1 MSFDTA
7 TLRDTLAAHGTLA
20 RVLVAEVKGSVPREA
35 GTAMLVWETGQAGT
49 IGGGALEYEATAR
62 ARAALRAGK
71 DRIDN
76 APLGPAL
83 AQCCGGAVTLLTE
96 IWDDARLS
104 ALDDGPVA
112 RALPDGPREMPIA
125 VHRLLAR
132 ARDRGSAVATTL
144 KDGWVIE
151 PLATKTTPL
160 WIYGAGHVGR
170 ALVATLAPVPDLSIT
185 WVDTGPERFPDN
197 VPSGVTVL
205 PAANPAAAAGSAPHN
220 AHHLIL
226 TYSHALDLELC
237 HRLIARPSASIGL
250 IGSATKWARFR
261 KRLAQLGHGPA
272 QIARITCPIGDPSLG
287 KHPQAI
293 AISVASRLLSEA
305 MAAPM
310 VIEPRDKGTL
320 G

>member
-1 MSFDTA
+1 MSFDIA
-7 TLRDTLAAHGTLA
+7 TLSKAISAHGLVA

-62 ARAALRAGK
+62 ARAALRAGS
-71 DRIDN
+71 DRLDHV
-76 APLGPAL
+76 PLGPAL

-96 IWDDARLS
+96 IWDDVRLET
-104 ALDDGPVA
+104 LGDGPVA
-112 RALPDGPREMPIA
+112 RPLPGGPGEMPLS

-132 ARDRGSAVATTL
+132 ARDRGDGIAAAV

-151 PLATKTTPL
+151 LASRPTTPL

-170 ALVATLAPVPDLSIT
+170 ALVATLAPLPDIAIT
-185 WVDTGPERFPDN
+185 WVDTGPERFPDQ
-197 VPSGVTVL
+197 VPANVTVL
-205 PAANPAAAAGSAPHN
+205 PAQNPAAAASAAPVH

-237 HRLIARPSASIGL
+237 HQLITRPAASIGL

-272 QIARITCPIGDPSLG
+272 QIARITCPIGDPTLG

-293 AISVASRLLSEA
+293 AISVASRVLSEA
-305 MAAPM
+305 MAAPS
-310 VIEPRDKGTL
+310 VTEPQDKGTL